1 MPSLDF
7 KVERRFSGDNER
19 NILTV
24 SNPWIGWGGLDSSTT
39 EPKYTEELFYS
50 TRLVDEEGNDTISI
64 DLNGIMY
71 SRPHSEEDWIWKG
84 VNIGDTAIVVRIM
97 NTDDGG
103 TPTIT
108 VEDRLYFNQ
117 ESRVLYYHTPTTTYA
132 IGVLIQTILTTDNVE
147 VLFKIFDATKNIP
160 RALKVVKGQ
169 AIQTLLPSTYTHI
182 NSNSGININSYWSY
196 LNEVDKTRDLPTL
209 HFKLSLKT
217 EDEHVVSILVPN
229 YEEKYKI
236 LNATYLP
243 YQTADSFLC
252 WRAVPIPPQGESL
265 SGNTG
270 DLIYNPDSQSPGNCI
285 ISGVYYPFNRRLR
298 PSILLGL
305 NDSTPK
311 PNPGSILNIRR
322 GEHSISTKL
331 EGLIEEYTIYSSAY
345 KSIIGELIPRFIST
359 YKIYLPDSLYVD
371 KRDVEYKKPLVKL
384 NSTQPST
391 TTDDNTS
398 DSDNTGEDGTTGGSG
413 GTTGGTGGTT
423 GGDNSGDSEF
433 NPNPPSSGVSSGV
446 STSTDD
452 ELNQDNL

>member
-1 MPSLDF
+1 MIPSLDF

-97 NTDDGG
+97 NTNDGG

-182 NSNSGININSYWSY
+182 NSNSGININSNWSY
-196 LNEVDKTRDLPTL
+196 LNKVDKTRDLPTL

-236 LNATYLP
+236 LNVTYLP
-243 YQTADSFLC
+243 YQTATGDSFLC
-252 WRAVPIPPQGESL
+252 WRVVPIPPQGER
-265 SGNTG
+265 
-270 DLIYNPDSQSPGNCI
+270 
-285 ISGVYYPFNRRLR
+285 V
-298 PSILLGL
+298 
-305 NDSTPK
+305 
-311 PNPGSILNIRR
+311 
-322 GEHSISTKL
+322 
-331 EGLIEEYTIYSSAY
+331 
-345 KSIIGELIPRFIST
+345 
-359 YKIYLPDSLYVD
+359 
-371 KRDVEYKKPLVKL
+371 
-384 NSTQPST
+384 
-391 TTDDNTS
+391 
-398 DSDNTGEDGTTGGSG
+398 
-413 GTTGGTGGTT
+413 
-423 GGDNSGDSEF
+423 
-433 NPNPPSSGVSSGV
+433 
-446 STSTDD
+446 
-452 ELNQDNL
+452 